1 MKPITTIISSIFFSL
16 ILIPEVSLAQGLVSC
31 NENCTVCDLIKTGD
45 NVLRFLMEI
54 SFILV
59 VAFIAYGAILIM
71 TSGGNKGQFE
81 KGKKAIWTSL
91 TGLVI
96 ILVAW
101 VFVHSLLSV
110 LAGRNLYQ
118 GNFRDWVW
126 NEIPCEI
133 EK

>member
-1 MKPITTIISSIFFSL
+1 MKPITTIISSVFFSL
-16 ILIPEVSLAQGLVSC
+16 ILIPQVSLAQGLVSC
-31 NENCTVCDLIKTGD
+31 QSNCTVCDLIKTGD
-45 NVLRFLMEI
+45 NILRFLIDI

-59 VAFIAYGAILIM
+59 VVAIVWGGILIM
-71 TSGGNKGQFE
+71 TSGGNKSQFE